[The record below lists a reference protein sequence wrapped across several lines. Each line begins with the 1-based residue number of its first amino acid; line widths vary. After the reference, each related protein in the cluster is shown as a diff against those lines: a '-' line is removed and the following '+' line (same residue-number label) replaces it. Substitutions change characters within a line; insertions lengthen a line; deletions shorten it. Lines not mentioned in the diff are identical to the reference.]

1 MKWWWSGVKK
11 QEAVQ
16 SHVPDREKVEVAKLR
31 TDVALLQT
39 QLDEIETVVEGL
51 RQDSQKAKCI
61 VCMEEE
67 REALFLPCGH
77 LVCCRKCAGKTKR
90 KCPICRKSVHAQQRV
105 YLA

>member
-1 MKWWWSGVKK
+1 MKWWWSGLK
-11 QEAVQ
+11 QNTVQ
-16 SHVPDREKVEVAKLR
+16 VAAIPVREEGEVAKLR
-31 TDVALLQT
+31 ADVALLQT
-39 QLDEIETVVEGL
+39 QLDELEIVVEGL